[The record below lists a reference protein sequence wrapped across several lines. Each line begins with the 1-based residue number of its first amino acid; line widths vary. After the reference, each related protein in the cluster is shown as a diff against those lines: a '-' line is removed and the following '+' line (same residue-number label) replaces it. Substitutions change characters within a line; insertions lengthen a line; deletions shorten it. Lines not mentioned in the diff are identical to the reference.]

1 MKEELTRS
9 GRGPSIWTR
18 PERSARGPSPCRS
31 RAELASAGIRLADA
45 RGLGAVTMRSAAAAI
60 GTAPAS
66 LYRYVAT
73 RDELVELMA
82 DQVYGEFS
90 YLPPSGRPVADLLG
104 LARQARAVYHRHP
117 WLLEV
122 PATGDLPGPN
132 AVAFIEH
139 VLAALAGTGLN
150 GPARLETV
158 GLFSGVVRLFAQT
171 EIAQQRA
178 GQDTAQWQG
187 SLAGY
192 LVQIAAAGQHP
203 HLAAALADQGGGQ
216 ADHVDEPA
224 DSAGEQRAGEQRAG
238 GCGASGCRAAGAPV
252 RAGDDPHPDRPAPA
266 RPAIACRAALSG
278 PCAEHGRRRGYR
290 PEARRARIR
299 PAGSAVARR

>member
-45 RGLGAVTMRSAAAAI
+45 RGLGAVTMRSAAAAL

-139 VLAALAGTGLN
+139 VLAALAGTSLN

-178 GQDTAQWQG
+178 GQDTTQWQG

-192 LVQIAAAGQHP
+192 LLQIAAAGKHP
-203 HLAAALADQGGGQ
+203 HLAAALADQDDGR
-216 ADHVDEPA
+216 ADHGDEPA
-224 DSAGEQRAGEQRAG
+224 DAELADAGPADAGPAEPLFERAMTRILTGLL
-238 GCGASGCRAAGAPV
+238 P
-252 RAGDDPHPDRPAPA
+252 PALPSPA
-266 RPAIACRAALSG
+266 
-278 PCAEHGRRRGYR
+278 
-290 PEARRARIR
+290 ARR
-299 PAGSAVARR
+299 